1 MPFLVAGLSAA
12 LLATAAQAK
21 GPSAS
26 HARMVAELAAVARE
40 TPPGFPFVGD
50 IEHLR
55 GVFAGLAADASPQ
68 EQWTVRSVLA
78 LAELKLGNFDR
89 AIQLYGE
96 ADEIVETLPAQ
107 LREDFRPLSAF
118 FLGVAHLR
126 DGEVANCVKRHN
138 GDACILPILAAAR
151 HVDPAGSR
159 AAMRYFV
166 EVLDSPGNARL
177 KLAARWLLNLA
188 AMTLGEYP
196 QDVPEPHALA
206 PEVFGRRDFE
216 FPRFRNVAPSLQLD
230 VVDQAGGAV
239 VDDFD
244 GDGLLDVLVSTWD
257 TAGPLH
263 LFKNRGG
270 LGFEER
276 SEAAGL
282 TGLIGGLNMI
292 HADYDNDGDVD
303 VLVLRGAWLGL
314 EGRHPN
320 SLLRNDGAGN
330 FEDVTFAVGLGEVHY
345 PTQTAAW
352 ADYDGDGDLDLYIGN
367 EAPEGAPFPSQLFR
381 NDGAKGFVDV
391 AEEAGVANLRWS
403 KGVSFGDY
411 DADGDPDLY
420 VSNFLAANRLYRN
433 RGDGSFEDVA
443 AKLGVEGPRS
453 SFTAWFW
460 DFDNDGVLDLMV
472 NSYQVPIGSSP
483 PDVWYLAASRLGLEH
498 PAELPSL
505 YRGDGSGG
513 FADVGRSVGLDVVTL
528 PMGANFGD
536 LDGDGF
542 LDFYLGTGYPAFE
555 GLIPNVMYRNDRGKR
570 FDEVTWPGGFGH
582 LQKGHGVAFA
592 DIDNDGDQ
600 DVFEQIGGFFP
611 GDAFANALFENP
623 GFGAHWVTLK
633 LVGVA
638 ANRSAIGAHVR
649 LDVSGEGRPRS
660 IHRWVGS
667 GASFGSSPLRLEVGL
682 GASREVER
690 LVVEWPGSG
699 RVQSFEKLEA
709 DRFYEITE
717 GEPKPKLL
725 QPPTFELTAESR

>member
-1 MPFLVAGLSAA
+1 
-12 LLATAAQAK
+12 
-21 GPSAS
+21 
-26 HARMVAELAAVARE
+26 MVAELAAVARE

-50 IEHLR
+50 IERLR
-55 GVFAGLAADASPQ
+55 SVLAGLAADASPQ

-89 AIQLYGE
+89 AIQLYGD
-96 ADEIVETLPAQ
+96 AGALVERLPGEM
-107 LREDFRPLSAF
+107 REDFGPLSAF
-118 FLGVAHLR
+118 FSGVAHLR
-126 DGEVANCVKRHN
+126 AGEVANCVERHT
-138 GDACILPILAAAR
+138 GDACILPILPAAR
-151 HVDPAGSR
+151 HRDATGSR
-159 AAMRYFV
+159 AAMRYFS
-166 EVLDSPGNARL
+166 EVLGSPGNARL
-177 KLAARWLLNLA
+177 RLAAQWLLNLA

-196 QDVPEPHALA
+196 HGVPEAYVLNA
-206 PEVFGRRDFE
+206 EAFGRTELE
-216 FPRFRNVAPSLQLD
+216 FPRFRNIAPSLKLD
-230 VVDQAGGAV
+230 VVDQAGGVV

-257 TAGPLH
+257 PKGERH
-263 LFKNRGG
+263 LFRNRGA

-276 SEAAGL
+276 TEAAGL
-282 TGLIGGLNMI
+282 TGILGGLNMI

-303 VLVLRGAWLGL
+303 VVVLRGAWLGL
-314 EGRHPN
+314 RGRHPN

-330 FEDVTFAVGLGEVHY
+330 FEDVSFDVGLGEVHY

-352 ADYDGDGDLDLYIGN
+352 ADYDNDGDLDLYVGN

-381 NDGAKGFVDV
+381 NDGAAGFVDV
-391 AEEAGVANLRWS
+391 ADEAGVANLRWS
-403 KGVSFGDY
+403 KGVCFGDY
-411 DADGDPDLY
+411 DADGHPDLY
-420 VSNFLAANRLYRN
+420 VSNFLADNRLYRN
-433 RGDGSFEDVA
+433 LGNGRFEDVA
-443 AKLGVEGPRS
+443 AKLGVEGPHS
-453 SFTAWFW
+453 SFPAWFW
-460 DFDNDGVLDLMV
+460 DFDNDGVVDLMV

-483 PDVWYLAASRLGLEH
+483 PDVWYLAASRLGLDH

-505 YRGDGSGG
+505 YRGDGAGG
-513 FADVGRSVGLDVVTL
+513 FVDVGRSVGLDVVTL

-570 FDEVTWPGGFGH
+570 FEEVSWPGGFGH

-592 DIDNDGDQ
+592 DLDNDGDQ

-623 GFGAHWVTLK
+623 GFGAHWVTLT
-633 LVGVA
+633 LVGVE

-649 LDVSGEGRPRS
+649 VDVSEAGRSRS

-667 GASFGSSPLRLEVGL
+667 GASFGSSPLRLEIGL
-682 GASREVER
+682 GASREIDR
-690 LVVEWPGSG
+690 LIVEWPGSG
-699 RVQSFEKLEA
+699 RSQSFEKLRA

-717 GEPKPKLL
+717 GEPTPKV
-725 QPPTFELTAESR
+725 QEPPTFEFAAESR